1 MGGVVVLTGER
12 GLAGGV
18 PMPSIGV
25 SSIVSCGTSG
35 TGASGVGLPE
45 RLAGESSTSKTASSP
60 LSRSTSKTASWV
72 GLSEFPFSPLSF
84 FPFFFLSF
92 RPISRCRESTRPIG
106 G

>member
-45 RLAGESSTSKTASSP
+45 RLAGESSTSKTAS
-60 LSRSTSKTASWV
+60 WV
-72 GLSEFPFSPLSF
+72 GSSEFPFSPLSF